1 MLLWLSF
8 LAAGFAR
15 LLVWIMGAGEKL
27 IHRNSGEFRD
37 HNTVVKM
44 PEKQTSVEFSK
55 KGSNFFCLLL
65 LLRPCVWE
73 LSYFLPVASRKNL
86 VSKIVAFP
94 PALDFPSSRDSRS

>member
-8 LAAGFAR
+8 QAAGFAR
-15 LLVWIMGAGEKL
+15 LLVWMMRAGAKL
-27 IHRNSGEFRD
+27 IPRNSGEFGD
-37 HNTVVKM
+37 HNVVKM

-55 KGSNFFCLLL
+55 KGSNFIYLLL
-65 LLRPCVWE
+65 LLRPRVWE

>member
-8 LAAGFAR
+8 PAAGFAR

-27 IHRNSGEFRD
+27 IPRSSGEFGD
-37 HNTVVKM
+37 HNVVVKM
-44 PEKQTSVEFSK
+44 PEKQMSVEFSK
-55 KGSNFFCLLL
+55 KGSIFICLLL